1 MPADQITAR
10 DEGGTFERPPA
21 DGYSAVCVDT
31 IDLGYFFDPK
41 WKKVT
46 HRCAIVWQLDGRD
59 SKGKLFEIAQR
70 YTVSMG
76 EKAYLR
82 RDLGAWRGKSYTD
95 EEARDGAPLHKLVGV
110 PAYITVEHNVSGDK
124 TYANVVGITKLPKGL
139 TPAKEENYVRSEHW
153 KIGDI
158 NEAEKLKFAAI
169 STEDAAR
176 SSSTPQ
182 TAGAAL
188 RPSSDFDDFDPH
200 SLEDSDDDLAF

>member
-1 MPADQITAR
+1 MPADNIVAR

-21 DGYSAVCVDT
+21 DGYSAVCVDV

-46 HRCAIVWQLDGRD
+46 HRCAIVWQLDCRD

-82 RDLGAWRGKSYTD
+82 RDLSAWRGKSYTD
-95 EEARDGAPLHKLVGV
+95 EEAKAGAPLAKLVGV
-110 PAYITVEHNVSGDK
+110 PAYITVEHNKSGDK

-139 TPAKEENYVRSEHW
+139 TPLEPENYVRSEHW
-153 KIGDI
+153 KKGDI
-158 NEAEKLKFAAI
+158 NEAEKQKFAAQGI
-169 STEDAAR
+169 EDAAK
-176 SSSTPQ
+176 SGGSPQSALTP
-182 TAGAAL
+182 TRAMD
-188 RPSSDFDDFDPH
+188 SDFDDFTPE
-200 SLEDSDDDLAF
+200 SLEEADDLPF